1 MQLIYP
7 NQLQIVE
14 KSDIQVEVISSY
26 FKGKYY
32 LIEAKWNNQIV
43 FFESEN
49 NFEEKSSVYLTLRKR

>member
-14 KSDIQVEVISSY
+14 KSDIQVEVVSTY

-32 LIEAKWNNQIV
+32 LIEAKWNNQFV
-43 FFESEN
+43 FFESE
-49 NFEEKSSVYLTLRKR
+49 FKIEKHSIINLKIKE